1 MEIQAYGYTPA
12 PLYEG
17 VIRLDGEF
25 AS

>member
-12 PLYEG
+12 PFYEG